1 MKTKLF
7 IFGVLGFA
15 LLAMSSCKADV
26 DLNNMDQ
33 RVEMSV
39 GLALPIGSM
48 HATIGDFIKDSTVK
62 NLYIRKG
69 VLTYIDTFSISRQ
82 YHDVDL
88 AAKISKTTKKCDVHQ
103 ALDDQGLLVDNK
115 ITGAGVQIPLHFPFV
130 MKLEGINED
139 EDEERLDSAQ
149 ITNAK
154 FVSNISTEDLG
165 LDPSWID
172 KVTITLGDEFTR
184 AEGKEVVVFDRNAGQ
199 TFAYN
204 TDIPININ
212 EFTVCLM
219 KNRHPATNSQYYKNV
234 IDSCQFY
241 INFFFTIPT
250 GVVVPIPNDARFAYN
265 LQVQFIDYK
274 AIWGYFSPSNQMR
287 DESVIDLTKEIDFW
301 HNFKKAK
308 LPFSDPLINMYT
320 TTKVAGALVL
330 NGDYLYTKE
339 IATGDSAFATFNG
352 RKEFRKDCV
361 EGQPSAYCNY
371 DNGYLPLNST
381 VGDSCRAYIDFNNDP
396 AKGHIDQL
404 FAIRP
409 DLLGYKFNVE
419 FNPGITP
426 QIRVVPNTFIRVD
439 AELIAPLK
447 FNKGMELEYEH
458 TEPNV
463 QLSKLSLD
471 SLLAE
476 VKAIDSVE
484 AANLTMVLAIENRI
498 PLHIQAICKFLDKD
512 SNLIM
517 DPSDPTK
524 PLRFGD
530 SDTVQIATPTIVYEQ
545 AQSHVGEPGKTMY
558 TLKVDQ
564 QHFDAFAKVKMLVVD
579 ALVDAQGLDE
589 AYQKDDD
596 FRLTIT
602 NQDDLRIKVGICA
615 DMKAVVDFAKF

>member
-7 IFGVLGFA
+7 IFGMLGSV

-139 EDEERLDSAQ
+139 ENEERLDSAQ

-184 AEGKEVVVFDRNAGQ
+184 AEGKEVVVFDRNAGK

-204 TDIPININ
+204 TDIPINID
-212 EFTVCLM
+212 EFSICLM
-219 KNRHPATNSQYYKNV
+219 ENRQPKFREEYWGNTKH
-234 IDSCQFY
+234 SCQFY

-287 DESVIDLTKEIDFW
+287 DESVIDLTKEINFW

-330 NGDYLYTKE
+330 KGDYLYTKE
-339 IATGDSAFATFNG
+339 AATGDSVFATFDG
-352 RKEFRKDCV
+352 HRDFPKHFYKGE
-361 EGQPSAYCNY
+361 PSAYCNY
-371 DNGYLPLNST
+371 DNGYLPLESAI
-381 VGDSCRAYIDFNNDP
+381 GDSCRAIINFTNDP

-409 DLLGYKFNVE
+409 DYLGYRFNVA
-419 FNPGITP
+419 FDTDTTP

-530 SDTVQIATPTIVYEQ
+530 SDTVQIATPTIIREP
-545 AQSHVGEPGKTMY
+545 SFSRVGDPGKTMY

-589 AYQKDDD
+589 AYQRDDD